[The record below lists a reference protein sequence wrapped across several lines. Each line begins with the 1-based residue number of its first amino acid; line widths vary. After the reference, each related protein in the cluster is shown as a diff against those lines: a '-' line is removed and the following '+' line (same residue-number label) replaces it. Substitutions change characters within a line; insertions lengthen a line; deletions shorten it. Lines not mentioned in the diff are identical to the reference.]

1 MQRSPEAISPVESHL
16 AYWVNYTGYR
26 LAHQLRLRSQQF
38 GVTAA
43 EWVVLRKLYEKS
55 TISSHLA
62 LRLGLNRSTVS
73 RLAVRLEA
81 KGFLNRKK
89 SVSDR
94 RTLSLTLT
102 DTGRA
107 LVPVLAAAAD
117 KTNARNFTG
126 IGDAPLEIIE
136 RVIKW
141 IVYRHQY
148 RFVPPGRCRV
158 RKYHYLELELD
169 IDWDGDGDE
178 EGGDGE
184 QEGVGEEDD

>member
-1 MQRSPEAISPVESHL
+1 MQRPPQAISSVESHL
-16 AYWVNYTGYR
+16 AYWLNYTGYR
-26 LAHQLRLRSQQF
+26 LAYQLRLRSRQF

-43 EWVVLRKLYEKS
+43 EWVVLRKLYDES
-55 TISSHLA
+55 TISSRLA

-81 KGFLNRKK
+81 KGFLNRNK

-94 RTLSLTLT
+94 RTLRLTLT

-107 LVPVLAAAAD
+107 LLPVLAAAAD

-126 IGDAPLEIIE
+126 TGDAPLEIIE
-136 RVIKW
+136 RVIKG
-141 IVYRHQY
+141 IVYRNRY

-158 RKYHYLELELD
+158 RKYRLLELELD
-169 IDWDGDGDE
+169 IEWDEDEAE
-178 EGGDGE
+178 EGAEREGE
-184 QEGVGEEDD
+184 GEEDDW